1 MSGRGHAACV
11 PHDGERRCRICG
23 CTEWDAC
30 ADLFGDPCHWV
41 EADPR
46 NGSGGGSLCSA
57 CAHGPVTE
65 RDRRPAAFAGP
76 GAQGFVRGG
85 G

>member
-1 MSGRGHAACV
+1 MSAAV
-11 PHDGERRCRICG
+11 ARDARRIRGERACRVCG

-30 ADLFGDPCHWV
+30 MDLFGDPCHWV
-41 EADPR
+41 EAD
-46 NGSGGGSLCSA
+46 LCSA
-57 CAHGPVTE
+57 CTYEPATE